1 MPPSDLFRVPC
12 PTCGSQMRFSAE
24 KQQLR
29 CDHCGNTQ
37 AIPFTK
43 TKLEERPLNGY
54 QVENQLLPNA
64 PTEEKLVFDCPNC
77 GARTTANADVPTITC
92 AFCGTKNVNP
102 EAHKTRLIEPAGVLP
117 FRLSR
122 EQAIERFKT
131 WVGDDWLAPSD
142 LKAGA
147 MPDNFRGIY
156 IPFWTF
162 DAQAYSNWQGEAG
175 FYYYVTVRVPDGKG
189 GTMNQ
194 QEQRVRWEP
203 RSGSHSAFY
212 DDILIMASK
221 QLANQEESVAEA
233 SSYNMADVLDYDPRF
248 LLGWDAEV
256 YSIDLPDSARRAEA
270 DIHNREE
277 GACSSEMGGN
287 VQRNL
292 HVSTQ
297 LTNQTFKHILLPL
310 WICAYVY
317 NGKAYRFLVN
327 GQTGRIAGERPKSA
341 IKITLLVIGFL
352 LLVLLFYMLGK
363 K

>member
-1 MPPSDLFRVPC
+1 
-12 PTCGSQMRFSAE
+12 MRFSAE
-24 KQQLR
+24 KQQLS
-29 CDHCGNTQ
+29 CDHCGGTQ

-43 TKLEERPLNGY
+43 EKLEERPLNGY

-64 PTEEKLVFDCPNC
+64 PTEEKRVFACPNC
-77 GARTTANADVPTITC
+77 GARTTVNSDVPTITC

-102 EAHKTRLIEPAGVLP
+102 EARKTRLIEPAGVLP
-117 FRLSR
+117 FRISH
-122 EQAIERFKT
+122 EQAIERFRS
-131 WVGDDWLAPSD
+131 WVGDDFLAPSD

-175 FYYYVTVRVPDGKG
+175 FHYYVTVQVPDGKG

-194 QEQRVRWEP
+194 QEQRVRWES
-203 RSGSHSAFY
+203 RSGSHAGFY

-221 QLANQEESVAEA
+221 QLESQTDTVAEA
-233 SSYNMADVLDYDPRF
+233 SSYTLTDVVDYDPRF

-256 YSIDLPDSARRAEA
+256 YSIDLPESARQAEA
-270 DIHNREE
+270 NIHEREE
-277 GACSSEMGGN
+277 NACASELGGD
-287 VQRNL
+287 VQRGL
-292 HVSTQ
+292 RVDTQ
-297 LTNQTFKHILLPL
+297 LSDQTFKHILLPL
-310 WICAYVY
+310 WICAYMY

-341 IKITLLVIGFL
+341 WKIAFLVAGIL
-352 LLVLLFYMLGK
+352 LLILFFYAISK